1 MIGALIILVAL
12 VGVGLVLYLFHRR
25 DVRRGEAQAP
35 TRGPMTD
42 VPPGE
47 DGEVCCGMHATCEKD
62 SLLAAVSEKIEYFD
76 DYPPEEVEEFR
87 DVLLTL
93 IESDV
98 APWARSLQLRGIN
111 LPTDVRD
118 ELLLL
123 VAEKRNGTPGL

>member
-47 DGEVCCGMHATCEKD
+47 DGEVCCGMHATFSAGRSQRKD
-62 SLLAAVSEKIEYFD
+62 RV
-76 DYPPEEVEEFR
+76 FR
-87 DVLLTL
+87 
-93 IESDV
+93 
-98 APWARSLQLRGIN
+98 R
-111 LPTDVRD
+111 
-118 ELLLL
+118 
-123 VAEKRNGTPGL
+123 